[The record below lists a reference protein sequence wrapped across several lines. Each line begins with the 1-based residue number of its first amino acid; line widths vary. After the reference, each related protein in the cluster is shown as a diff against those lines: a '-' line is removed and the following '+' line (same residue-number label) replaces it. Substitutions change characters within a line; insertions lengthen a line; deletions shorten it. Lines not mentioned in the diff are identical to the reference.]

1 MHKMENTP
9 RIITII
15 GLILEGVAALVTT
28 LTAILVSLIDKIP
41 GYTESLEEL
50 PADELQAL
58 EFMMGFL
65 LVLLIVLAV
74 IFSVMFLIN
83 LILFTKLMRGGFTEE
98 QARKVYLYQAIWG
111 GISIVLNSVTGI
123 LYLISGIQG
132 YNGEVD
138 RIETREG
145 I

>member
-15 GLILEGVAALVTT
+15 GLVFEGFAGLVTG
-28 LTAILVSLIDKIP
+28 LSALLLSMIDKIP
-41 GYTESLEEL
+41 GYTESLNEMA
-50 PADELQAL
+50 PDELEAY
-58 EFMMGFL
+58 EIIMGFTSTL
-65 LVLLIVLAV
+65 LVVLAV
-74 IFSVMFLIN
+74 IFIVMFIVN
-83 LILFTKLMRGGFTEE
+83 LILFSKLMRGAYTEE

-111 GISIVLNSVTGI
+111 GINILMNSITGI

-132 YNGEVD
+132 YNGQVD
-138 RIETREG
+138 RIDTREG

>member
-9 RIITII
+9 KIITII
-15 GLILEGVAALVTT
+15 GLVFEGVAAVVTT
-28 LTAILVSLIDKIP
+28 LATLLIAFLDKIP

-65 LVLLIVLAV
+65 LVLMIVLAI

-83 LILFTKLMRGGFTEE
+83 LYLFTKLMRGGFTEE

-111 GISIVLNSVTGI
+111 GINIVLNSVTGI

-132 YNGEVD
+132 YSGEVD
-138 RIETREG
+138 RIDTREG